1 MASMHTDGQPE
12 RRLRYYGLNDY
23 ATYFDVERAMTH
35 LDGYDET
42 KTNYTI
48 NEAIELFN
56 ALQFIHNNVFP
67 KGYDKKKQFQYKLR
81 VPKLEKTIATFFNSI
96 NEKNVTKLIN
106 DVDLEYHQ
114 DVLSIMARYKVYSRV
129 SAPIM
134 LRLIKKSH
142 VGVYSILSNKDIVQ
156 AYDNDIRTLILA
168 DPKNTEYVIQK
179 YLEADSKNNFYLPA
193 SFTPNDAHKL
203 LDAYVESGDANPN
216 YLKLIASSRV
226 NKDAGLDA
234 KLKLK
239 AKKKHEAS
247 TNEFFEK
254 NPHGGMTFGCEV
266 KISDT
271 QTEPLEVSQ
280 NDGITTYSYSRKYLE
295 THSSPPS
302 VISNFISLFGFVYD
316 GMILTSPSYHAELGI
331 FERFMGV
338 QGKDFYPTGVSF
350 QFREQSALVQTLM
363 YENFLRSNNMMELEQ
378 VISWFFSEYLKNKFG
393 IKDFKYTPSSKGST
407 YLEKSRHVFTETESV
422 IKQFTLYVENGEMD
436 KELLAITSEQ
446 VRYASIPSLIPEK
459 YVYVTNNQDIALV
472 QHSLFSDQSGLCY
485 INDTLKADDFAK
497 LLLTKDVKYS
507 DFLGHQKPT
516 VDKLIDLGV
525 LKKAGSKVQL
535 RSLAQFAVL
544 RSLFDVE
551 AVSYYH
557 CEPSMQSEI
566 NDMVQKDW
574 LVRESSLLT
583 KAEAAYFNYYLNQKD
598 FSNGLDLRNRYL
610 HGSQANTEDENEHY
624 KTYITALKLLMSLV
638 IKMNSDF
645 LLNSSKGK

>member
-1 MASMHTDGQPE
+1 MAKEEQSK

-35 LDGYDET
+35 LDEYDES
-42 KTNYTI
+42 KSDYTI

-56 ALQFIHNNVFP
+56 ALQFINNNVFP
-67 KGYDKKKQFQYKLR
+67 KGYDNKRQSQYKLL
-81 VPKLEKTIATFFNSI
+81 VPKLEKTIAIFFNSI
-96 NEKNVTKLIN
+96 DDKNATEVIKDI
-106 DVDLEYHQ
+106 DLEYHQ
-114 DVLSIMARYKVYSRV
+114 DVLSIMSRYKVYERV
-129 SAPIM
+129 PAQKM

-142 VGVYSILSNKDIVQ
+142 VGVYSILRNKDIIQ
-156 AYDNDIRTLILA
+156 TYDNDIRTLILA
-168 DPKNTEYVIQK
+168 SPKNAEYVVQK
-179 YLEADSKNNFYLPA
+179 YLEADIKNNIYLPP
-193 SFTPNDAHKL
+193 SFTPEDAQTL
-203 LDAYVESGDANPN
+203 LDNYIESDDANPN
-216 YLKLIASSRV
+216 YLKLIAASRV
-226 NKDAGLDA
+226 NKEAGLDA

-247 TNEFFEK
+247 TDEFFEN
-254 NPHGGMTFGCEV
+254 NPSGGMTFGCEV

-280 NDGITTYSYSRKYLE
+280 NDGITTYSFSRKYLE
-295 THSSPPS
+295 THSNPPA

-316 GMILTSPSYHAELGI
+316 GMVLTSPSYYAELGV

-338 QGKDFYPTGVSF
+338 TGKEFYPVGVAF

-378 VISWFFSEYLKNKFG
+378 VMSWFFAEYLKGHFG
-393 IKDFKYTPSSKGST
+393 AINFQYTPSSKGST

-436 KELLAITSEQ
+436 KELLAMTSEQ
-446 VRYASIPSLIPEK
+446 VRYTSIPSLIPEK
-459 YVYVTNNQDIALV
+459 YVYVSSGQDISFI
-472 QHSLFSDQSGLCY
+472 QNSLFSDQSGLGY
-485 INDTLKADDFAK
+485 INDTLQADNFAK
-497 LLLTKDVKYS
+497 LLLTKDVKYG
-507 DFLGHQKPT
+507 DFLDHQKQS
-516 VDKLIDLGV
+516 VDRLISLGV
-525 LKKAGSKVQL
+525 LKKTGSKIEF
-535 RSLAQFAVL
+535 RSVAQFAVL

-557 CEPSMQSEI
+557 CEASMQSEI
-566 NDMVQKDW
+566 DSMVQNDW

-624 KTYITALKLLMSLV
+624 KTYITALKLLISLV

-645 LLNSSKGK
+645 LLNSNKS